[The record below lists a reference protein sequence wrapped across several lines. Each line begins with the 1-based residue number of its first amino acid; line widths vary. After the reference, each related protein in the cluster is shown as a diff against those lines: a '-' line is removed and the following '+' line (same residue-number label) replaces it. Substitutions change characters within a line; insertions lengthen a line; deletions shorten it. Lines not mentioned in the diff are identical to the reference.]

1 MERKWRKSKYSVN
14 SETSIRKDEDEE
26 KANYNVKI
34 DQLATHKSKSEDKKN
49 VNTEISVLQHQ
60 PSTQH
65 QLTASETG
73 NCSSNN
79 KEASSITAKQ
89 GKSIIPAHSKFKN
102 SSNDGSPNYTD
113 YTDSIKALGPIDNTL
128 KNTYLRT
135 ITRTYANIKYNKI
148 NPTDP
153 TLNPKTNPNLTNLHP
168 AIISET
174 YSEPKTRNSYKQN
187 PIKNKGQ
194 LQGRD
199 KILTNTLVQKMAPKI
214 IKIHAR
220 NMFILLVKLKC
231 KIAPKIWQI
240 RKLITSAE
248 QILKMAPKIMR
259 IHIRNLNNMQAQK
272 MAPKI
277 MQIHARNTL
286 VPLAKLKNKF
296 ASKCWQ
302 ITKLITSAEQ
312 DLKLAPKNIW
322 IQNLIILPKYN
333 INLAQIIDWIN
344 DILESAELK
353 YNFAPRCWQ
362 ITKSITSA
370 EQNPKLAPKATQI
383 RPINILVKSDK
394 SRYKIAPKTWWIIK
408 LIAIADL
415 DLKLAPKSIWIHDP
429 ITLPESNI
437 NLAHRISCLDLKLA
451 PKAIWIQNLTTLP
464 KSNINLVQITVRI
477 NDILESA
484 EPKYN
489 FAPKCW
495 QIIMYITSAEH
506 NLKLA
511 LKTIQNQ
518 PIHILLL
525 MLNNNLTLTT
535 MIVIHRHYDNRIE
548 TDYNKPTLVITELYH
563 LTITITAAQPL
574 PTKLLIQTFFFIIHA
589 GSTGTTDEWTNCKV
603 TTNSVTGAQSQH
615 SRQTLIDVVPT
626 PGKPKTT
633 LKRNKNCEWKG
644 RPRETKGT
652 KGMKGT
658 KGRGIA
664 MKTYM
669 NEKEN
674 QKKIIFYTFINIFSC
689 LINIHSCFTSY
700 NISCNILCN
709 VPVDIRLRTQVS
721 EKEIKCRLMVDSK
734 GIGKDMGS
742 LKNFCKSQTTRTPIG
757 VEPEKKSTLCGK
769 QALPINLGNTI
780 PTYMVGESLST
791 HLVWEEVSFS
801 KLKIFNC
808 FFQPYRTQSK
818 LTSNLD
824 ILHTIN
830 YIKAKLMNDIE
841 SNPGPGEKLKII
853 TLNCRGLG
861 EIDKFRLLLNK
872 AYDIMQKNYMIMM
885 IQETMI
891 TNSRYLDLAWRGK
904 YVFTPGTGNSQGC
917 ITLTNNDV
925 TITDIEH
932 VQNRGHYFKLTDMNN
947 MQTLIVNIY
956 APLGYN
962 NAKKEFFD
970 NILEVIANHDGENV
984 ILGGDFNITLT
995 DMDSLRRRRT
1005 DAEKQI
1011 AENINTRIAQNE
1023 LSDAFHGKIGYTWG
1037 RGETRS
1043 RLDRIFTRLPLYKH
1057 KNLDISWT
1065 LAKSDH
1071 AAVILTLEHKHK
1083 IRMRNEHV
1091 KLDNSIVTNTE
1102 HLHELKQYLE
1112 EQMAQTVGMDP
1123 HTKLEFVKMTIR
1135 TKAIEINMRLRKKE
1149 NIELKDLN
1157 DQISRNTE
1165 ILQTPLAPNNLQ
1177 TITRELEECKQKRDI
1192 ILQRQGENLSM
1203 KAKTRWYNEGEKSN
1217 KYFLNLLKRN
1227 SESSEMTKLNI
1238 NGITTTDENEIR
1250 EGVTK
1255 FYTELYNNGTDVNID
1270 NNFLDEMFEVQQHFQ
1285 DNIHAPITLDEMW
1298 NTIRSVR
1305 ATTPG
1310 PDGISNLYIKKLWYI
1325 LGPVILDAWNYS
1337 LETNNL
1343 PPSHK
1348 TSLLRLI
1355 PKKDKDT
1362 TLIKNWRPITLSNC
1376 DHKLITRLYNNRILK
1391 AIENEITSTQTAYIK
1406 GRNISDNLRLLGAA
1420 VKLAE
1425 NEDDINATIIALDAQ
1440 KAFDSVNHNY
1450 INAILDRTGLHN
1462 FKPIFQLLYKD
1473 LSNDI
1478 IINGKIGKGY
1488 ALGNGVK
1495 QGDALSCSLFILA
1508 MEPLLRNIARN
1519 NTIKALKSRT
1529 IDYTWP
1535 KIVGYADDVTIITE
1549 NSNSSV
1555 KQIFHEYERLTN
1567 ASGLKLNADKTEKLN
1582 ITSPNIAG
1590 ALASNNVIYCDTRY
1604 LIQAQDDIK
1613 INGVI
1618 FNQNEEMMKKANFE
1632 IMKTKMDRH
1641 FTEWSKRGLSLLGK
1655 IQIVKTFGL
1664 SQYLYTLAVTEI
1676 SAEQW
1681 KTVNKLIYKFIWNK
1695 TYSNNNAPH
1704 RIKDT
1709 TMHTSIE
1716 QGGFGMVK
1724 LHDLMIAS
1732 RIRRYMILLDKQVH
1746 PISDLQIKLGAG
1758 DHLRQLPK
1766 MNLDS
1771 VTNTSLMS
1779 LYKIEL
1785 KYYMRDRWLID
1796 TDRVLQNMFMHTKI
1810 RHAIADNRHN
1820 SIELNMLRLRRI
1832 NTIGKIIELNND
1844 SKTLL
1849 SRIIKPELRSMLE
1862 IIDNLYAGMPVPDRN
1877 NHPTILDANK
1887 NVWLR
1892 CSSLTSRHI
1901 RLLLKD
1907 TVVLNNTKLMT
1918 LTPIEATSYYKNVK
1932 KISSTQNRT
1941 KLMRLMHGDVYCG
1954 TRLKEFKLI
1963 EFDTCIR
1970 CFEKETIKHLLL
1982 ECPYTQE
1989 VWATLGIDYSNTKN
2003 VIGIEES
2010 REELEVR
2017 ADFLSSIVFRKG
2029 NLPPNTLINMTYLKF
2044 SKGLCKNNKVK
2055 ELAQKKIEHYSNTG
2069 RWN

>member
-1 MERKWRKSKYSVN
+1 
-14 SETSIRKDEDEE
+14 
-26 KANYNVKI
+26 
-34 DQLATHKSKSEDKKN
+34 
-49 VNTEISVLQHQ
+49 
-60 PSTQH
+60 
-65 QLTASETG
+65 
-73 NCSSNN
+73 
-79 KEASSITAKQ
+79 
-89 GKSIIPAHSKFKN
+89 
-102 SSNDGSPNYTD
+102 
-113 YTDSIKALGPIDNTL
+113 
-128 KNTYLRT
+128 
-135 ITRTYANIKYNKI
+135 
-148 NPTDP
+148 
-153 TLNPKTNPNLTNLHP
+153 
-168 AIISET
+168 
-174 YSEPKTRNSYKQN
+174 
-187 PIKNKGQ
+187 
-194 LQGRD
+194 
-199 KILTNTLVQKMAPKI
+199 
-214 IKIHAR
+214 
-220 NMFILLVKLKC
+220 
-231 KIAPKIWQI
+231 
-240 RKLITSAE
+240 
-248 QILKMAPKIMR
+248 
-259 IHIRNLNNMQAQK
+259 
-272 MAPKI
+272 
-277 MQIHARNTL
+277 
-286 VPLAKLKNKF
+286 
-296 ASKCWQ
+296 
-302 ITKLITSAEQ
+302 
-312 DLKLAPKNIW
+312 
-322 IQNLIILPKYN
+322 
-333 INLAQIIDWIN
+333 
-344 DILESAELK
+344 
-353 YNFAPRCWQ
+353 
-362 ITKSITSA
+362 
-370 EQNPKLAPKATQI
+370 
-383 RPINILVKSDK
+383 
-394 SRYKIAPKTWWIIK
+394 
-408 LIAIADL
+408 
-415 DLKLAPKSIWIHDP
+415 
-429 ITLPESNI
+429 
-437 NLAHRISCLDLKLA
+437 
-451 PKAIWIQNLTTLP
+451 
-464 KSNINLVQITVRI
+464 
-477 NDILESA
+477 
-484 EPKYN
+484 
-489 FAPKCW
+489 
-495 QIIMYITSAEH
+495 
-506 NLKLA
+506 
-511 LKTIQNQ
+511 
-518 PIHILLL
+518 
-525 MLNNNLTLTT
+525 
-535 MIVIHRHYDNRIE
+535 
-548 TDYNKPTLVITELYH
+548 
-563 LTITITAAQPL
+563 
-574 PTKLLIQTFFFIIHA
+574 
-589 GSTGTTDEWTNCKV
+589 
-603 TTNSVTGAQSQH
+603 
-615 SRQTLIDVVPT
+615 
-626 PGKPKTT
+626 
-633 LKRNKNCEWKG
+633 
-644 RPRETKGT
+644 
-652 KGMKGT
+652 
-658 KGRGIA
+658 
-664 MKTYM
+664 
-669 NEKEN
+669 
-674 QKKIIFYTFINIFSC
+674 
-689 LINIHSCFTSY
+689 
-700 NISCNILCN
+700 
-709 VPVDIRLRTQVS
+709 
-721 EKEIKCRLMVDSK
+721 
-734 GIGKDMGS
+734 
-742 LKNFCKSQTTRTPIG
+742 
-757 VEPEKKSTLCGK
+757 
-769 QALPINLGNTI
+769 
-780 PTYMVGESLST
+780 
-791 HLVWEEVSFS
+791 
-801 KLKIFNC
+801 
-808 FFQPYRTQSK
+808 
-818 LTSNLD
+818 
-824 ILHTIN
+824 
-830 YIKAKLMNDIE
+830 
-841 SNPGPGEKLKII
+841 
-853 TLNCRGLG
+853 
-861 EIDKFRLLLNK
+861 
-872 AYDIMQKNYMIMM
+872 
-885 IQETMI
+885 
-891 TNSRYLDLAWRGK
+891 
-904 YVFTPGTGNSQGC
+904 
-917 ITLTNNDV
+917 
-925 TITDIEH
+925 
-932 VQNRGHYFKLTDMNN
+932 
-947 MQTLIVNIY
+947 
-956 APLGYN
+956 
-962 NAKKEFFD
+962 
-970 NILEVIANHDGENV
+970 
-984 ILGGDFNITLT
+984 
-995 DMDSLRRRRT
+995 
-1005 DAEKQI
+1005 
-1011 AENINTRIAQNE
+1011 
-1023 LSDAFHGKIGYTWG
+1023 
-1037 RGETRS
+1037 
-1043 RLDRIFTRLPLYKH
+1043 
-1057 KNLDISWT
+1057 
-1065 LAKSDH
+1065 
-1071 AAVILTLEHKHK
+1071 
-1083 IRMRNEHV
+1083 
-1091 KLDNSIVTNTE
+1091 
-1102 HLHELKQYLE
+1102 
-1112 EQMAQTVGMDP
+1112 
-1123 HTKLEFVKMTIR
+1123 
-1135 TKAIEINMRLRKKE
+1135 
-1149 NIELKDLN
+1149 
-1157 DQISRNTE
+1157 
-1165 ILQTPLAPNNLQ
+1165 
-1177 TITRELEECKQKRDI
+1177 
-1192 ILQRQGENLSM
+1192 M

-1549 NSNSSV
+1549 NSNNSV

-1785 KYYMRDRWLID
+1785 KYYMRDRWLMD